1 MGKINIL
8 TSDFDYRKLA
18 EFIIKENYSHHH
30 QTNVFSDQKTKAVY
44 EEEIYY
50 RKNSLVF
57 ALQDSQDTLIGTIR
71 ALKWNYC
78 DLLPLEKIFSIHPF
92 QVIEKNFEGEIWHIG
107 KFAIRKNEGLLPLKK
122 LMALAIGSVCEKE
135 KNIAFAECDSKLLKT
150 LYLMGIEP
158 VIIGTPKYYLGSETV
173 PVLLVYDNLIKF
185 YHKHEYLINDECDIH
200 THPILNSALESNTLC
215 YSFT

>member
-18 EFIIKENYSHHH
+18 EFIIKENYSHHS
-30 QTNVFSDQKTKAVY
+30 QTHVFSDQKVKAVY

-57 ALQDSQDTLIGTIR
+57 ALKDSQDTLIGTIR
-71 ALKWNYC
+71 ALKWNYF

-92 QVIEKNFEGEIWHIG
+92 QVTEKSFEGEIWHIG
-107 KFAIRKNEGLLPLKK
+107 RFAIRKNEGLLPLKK
-122 LMALAIGSVCEKE
+122 LMTLAIGSVCGKE
-135 KNIAFAECDSKLLKT
+135 KNVAFAECDTKLLKI

-158 VIIGTPKYYLGSETV
+158 RIIGPAKYYLGSETT
-173 PVLLVYDNLIKF
+173 PVLMVYDNLIKF
-185 YHKHEYLINDECDIH
+185 YRKNEHLIKNQPGNYIKPVL
-200 THPILNSALESNTLC
+200 HPALDPGTVN
-215 YSFT
+215 YSFM